1 MGRCSNNF
9 RVLEK
14 ERGFTL
20 IEVLVAVAILSI
32 GIFGLIALEGAA
44 LKNNQDAYVRSQ
56 VTVLIYDIAD
66 KMRSNMGVDYST
78 AASTSTTSCVSYSGA
93 TTSCS
98 GSGIA
103 QRDLWDWHTNINTIV
118 PNGSGA
124 ITTSGDVTTVTI
136 SWDDDRDASTAV
148 ESISMSFEL

>member
-1 MGRCSNNF
+1 MVRTDQVRAAG
-9 RVLEK
+9 K

-20 IEVLVAVAILSI
+20 IEVLVAVAVLSI

-56 VTVLIYDIAD
+56 VTVLIYDITD
-66 KMRSNMGVDYST
+66 KMRSNMAADYT
-78 AASTSTTSCVSYSGA
+78 AAASTSTTSCVSYSGS
-93 TTSCS
+93 TSGCTS
-98 GSGIA
+98 AQIA
-103 QRDLWDWHTNINTIV
+103 QRDLFDWHTNIGTIV
-118 PNGSGA
+118 PNGAGTITASG
-124 ITTSGDVTTVTI
+124 SVMSVTI